1 MQGEAGSICTCCKYS
16 DVIFKFMSSTSHQ
29 CQAPASSASPCHWS
43 RQLTPLSLSLCF
55 FSVAGVRKLLLGN
68 YRVWMSLSQTVSS
81 GKTVVLKGS
90 EPVCP
95 HTSFCTFF
103 AVSTS
108 LSLSVSGPLLQSWMD
123 CDAWVQ
129 ASKRTPTP
137 PSVHRS
143 KTPTPKE
150 NRFCAQCVH
159 FYISVVDLC
168 LFVAMLCD
176 FVVVLVSLSLE
187 AFLPSKARSV
197 VHQ

>member
-1 MQGEAGSICTCCKYS
+1 MSFLNLCLQLLTSARHQPALPRRAAGLGSLLLS
-16 DVIFKFMSSTSHQ
+16 
-29 CQAPASSASPCHWS
+29 
-43 RQLTPLSLSLCF
+43 LSLSLCF

-68 YRVWMSLSQTVSS
+68 YRVWMSLTQTVSS
-81 GKTVVLKGS
+81 GKRVVLKGS

-95 HTSFCTFF
+95 HASFCTFF

-108 LSLSVSGPLLQSWMD
+108 SSLSVSGPLLQSWMD

-176 FVVVLVSLSLE
+176 FVVVLVCHLAL
-187 AFLPSKARSV
+187 KARSV